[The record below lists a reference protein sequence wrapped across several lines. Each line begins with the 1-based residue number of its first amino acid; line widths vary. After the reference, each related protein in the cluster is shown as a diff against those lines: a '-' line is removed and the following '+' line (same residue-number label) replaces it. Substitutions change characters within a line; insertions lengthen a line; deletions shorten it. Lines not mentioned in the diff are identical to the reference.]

1 MGIFDDMVRKMVSEE
16 VAKAGQQSTHTSDA
30 AGAGEPPK
38 AEAPSQGAAPINNDQ
53 PAPTEPVKKP
63 ENDADTITISEKAL
77 NDLVA
82 KAVREGSAAA
92 LNQQPNSGATPKPL
106 DPLKSMAIICGL
118 TQRGE

>member
-16 VAKAGQQSTHTSDA
+16 VAKLGQQSTQTSDA

-38 AEAPSQGAAPINNDQ
+38 AEAPNQGAAPINNGQ
-53 PAPTEPVKKP
+53 PAAQPLTETPN
-63 ENDADTITISEKAL
+63 NDADKITITEKDL
-77 NDLVA
+77 NNLVA

-92 LNQQPNSGATPKPL
+92 LNQQPSSGATPAPV

-118 TQRGE
+118 TTRGD

>member
-16 VAKAGQQSTHTSDA
+16 LAKAGQTSTQTSDA
-30 AGAGEPPK
+30 AGAGEPAK
-38 AEAPSQGAAPINNDQ
+38 AEAPSQGAAPINIDQ
-53 PAPTEPVKKP
+53 PAKTETVKAP
-63 ENDADTITISEKAL
+63 ENDADQITISEKAL

-92 LNQQPNSGATPKPL
+92 LNQAPSSGATPKPV
-106 DPLKSMAIICGL
+106 DPMKSMAIICGL